1 MRLYTSKK
9 LQISHFHAIIKLGD
23 FYDFRTFPFF
33 KNTDLLVAC

>member
-9 LQISHFHAIIKLGD
+9 LQISHFHAIIKFGD
-23 FYDFRTFPFF
+23 FYDFQTFPFF